1 MKCEHCGREAADG
14 VVLELRAANSRQE
27 MHGNRMMQIRQD
39 FAPFTMFF
47 CRACVEA
54 GKKRT
59 ATGKLVLSGIILGL
73 AAALMVISALAAK
86 PQPSAYVIL
95 AVIFGGLWAGTM
107 FILNRNL
114 QEVDRLFPLEVG
126 NRVRSLERNSY
137 SNGRYWQDVIPGKA
151 RSQSR

>member
-1 MKCEHCGREAADG
+1 
-14 VVLELRAANSRQE
+14 
-27 MHGNRMMQIRQD
+27 
-39 FAPFTMFF
+39 
-47 CRACVEA
+47 
-54 GKKRT
+54 
-59 ATGKLVLSGIILGL
+59 
-73 AAALMVISALAAK
+73 
-86 PQPSAYVIL
+86 
-95 AVIFGGLWAGTM
+95 M